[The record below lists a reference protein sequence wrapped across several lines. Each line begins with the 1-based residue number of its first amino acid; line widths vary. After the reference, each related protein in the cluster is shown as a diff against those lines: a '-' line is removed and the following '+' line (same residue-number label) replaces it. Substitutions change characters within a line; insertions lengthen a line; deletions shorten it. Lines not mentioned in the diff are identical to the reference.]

1 MVQKSD
7 FIEESLVKETKSLHN
22 HLKMNKLSL
31 LNPKVV
37 QYPQKEKER

>member
-7 FIEESLVKETKSLHN
+7 FIEESLVKETKSLHD
-22 HLKMNKLSL
+22 HSQMNKLSL